1 MEEWRD
7 VIGYEDYYQV
17 SNLGR
22 VRSKAR
28 VITYA
33 NGKVVRRNSKMKKFT
48 ISANSYPRV
57 GLQVNGVLE
66 MKMVHRLVAEA
77 FIPNPDNLLLVNH
90 KDEDKTNSQ
99 ASNLEWCDNSYNV
112 SYSNKGIDRRCLK
125 KDYNT
130 GIVLKLS
137 LEGVEIARYNGLTEA
152 CNKNGYKRGR
162 LDKIV
167 NNPVSRIYD
176 NHIWVHIQ

>member
-17 SNLGR
+17 SNIGR

-28 VITYA
+28 IITYA
-33 NGKVVRRNSKMKKFT
+33 NGKVVHRNSKIKRPT
-48 ISANSYPRV
+48 TSPNSYPRV

-77 FIPNPDNLLLVNH
+77 FIPNPNKLPLVNH
-90 KDEDKTNSQ
+90 KDEDKTNPE

-112 SYSNKGIDRRCLK
+112 SYSNKGIDRRSK
-125 KDYNT
+125 RSGYNS
-130 GIVLKLS
+130 GVVLKLS
-137 LEGVEIARYNGLTEA
+137 LNGVEVARYNGLTEA
-152 CNKNGYKRGR
+152 CIKNGYKRGR
-162 LDKIV
+162 LDRIV
-167 NNPVSRIYD
+167 SSASSRVYD
-176 NHIWVHIQ
+176 NHIWVYIQ

>member
-17 SNLGR
+17 SNMGR

-28 VITYA
+28 VITYT
-33 NGKVVRRNSKMKKFT
+33 NGKVVHRNSKIKRPT
-48 ISANSYPRV
+48 ISPNSYPRV

-77 FIPNPDNLLLVNH
+77 FIPNPSNLPLVNH

-99 ASNLEWCDNSYNV
+99 ASNLEWCNNSYNV
-112 SYSNKGIDRRCLK
+112 SYSNKGIDRRSLRQG
-125 KDYNT
+125 YNA
-130 GIVLKLS
+130 GIILKLS
-137 LEGVEIARYNGLTEA
+137 LEGVEVARYSGLTEA
-152 CNKNGYKRGR
+152 CRENGYKRGR
-162 LDKIV
+162 LDKVV
-167 NNPVSRIYD
+167 NSSTSRIYD